1 MRPILYVESHVF
13 TIQLIESTNYM
24 MMYVI
29 HFFLNE
35 FPLEYPTC

>member
-1 MRPILYVESHVF
+1 MSIYNFLNVRPILYVESHVF

-29 HFFLNE
+29 HFF
-35 FPLEYPTC
+35 